1 MGEFNMSK
9 KSVALILLP
18 ALLLIAPVCLAQT
31 DQGMDQAWRPPNWVS
46 GSGYIPQDYLASAW
60 GVRGWEGDV
69 FSYYNYQG
77 KTYRPNRYYYYPS
90 GVWYPYYYRYG
101 YYPYSYRYYWY
112 PYTYYGDYL
121 WSW

>member
-1 MGEFNMSK
+1 MIK
-9 KSVALILLP
+9 KVALMLLP
-18 ALLLIAPVCLAQT
+18 TLLLLASASLAQPGPET
-31 DQGMDQAWRPPNWVS
+31 DQVS
-46 GSGYIPQDYLASAW
+46 ISPGVDYGGEYASQDYLASPW
-60 GVRGWEGDV
+60 GVHGWQGDV

-77 KTYRPNRYYYYPS
+77 KTYRPYRYYYYPS

-112 PYTYYGDYL
+112 PYSYNGGYW

>member
-1 MGEFNMSK
+1 MSRK
-9 KSVALILLP
+9 VALLILP
-18 ALLLIAPVCLAQT
+18 TLLLLASASLAQT
-31 DQGMDQAWRPPNWVS
+31 GQESDQVLSSPGWDSR
-46 GSGYIPQDYLASAW
+46 GYAPQDYLASGW
-60 GVRGWEGDV
+60 GVHGWQGDV

-77 KTYRPNRYYYYPS
+77 KTYRPYRYYSYPS

-112 PYTYYGDYL
+112 PYSYNGGYW